1 MGNGCVKET
10 DMAVPTSPCMYRDFS
25 RTLLLRERCAL
36 GMTSPEL
43 VRLNTSLLSAR
54 IMWKPLRCT
63 ALEAQVC
70 KFLDFGDCLIHN
82 VYGCFEYIAY
92 A

>member
-1 MGNGCVKET
+1 
-10 DMAVPTSPCMYRDFS
+10 MAVPTSPCMYRDFS
-25 RTLLLRERCAL
+25 RTLLLRDPCAL

-63 ALEAQVC
+63 PLEEQVC
-70 KFLDFGDCLIHN
+70 ELFELDFGDYHVMSMTVLRI
-82 VYGCFEYIAY
+82 FAY